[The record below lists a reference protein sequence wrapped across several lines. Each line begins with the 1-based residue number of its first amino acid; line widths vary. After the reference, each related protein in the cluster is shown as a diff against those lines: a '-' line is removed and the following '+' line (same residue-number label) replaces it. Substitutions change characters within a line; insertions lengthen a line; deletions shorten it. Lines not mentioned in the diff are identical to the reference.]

1 MNAVRPNDITKQLS
15 PHIVV
20 EENGKIIS
28 LHTDFNILEYFFE
41 INEMSDEDRAKLSKD
56 VNNKY
61 DDIQTVF
68 KRALAS
74 RPSWN
79 DQMTILFSYSKMLL
93 YTQKKTSS
101 LETEY
106 IRAFYLAKLS
116 KYKEAYS
123 LFLEIEQKAFKSKN
137 YLLFYLSQINRNSL
151 YHTLSSINRNILYR
165 DNEIMNGVEEKDIE
179 FSKLPIEFQ
188 NQFKVY
194 EDLHSMVPYYIQI
207 FTIPL
212 VKQKNLKEE
221 SMLHHQVHL

>member
-1 MNAVRPNDITKQLS
+1 
-15 PHIVV
+15 
-20 EENGKIIS
+20 
-28 LHTDFNILEYFFE
+28 
-41 INEMSDEDRAKLSKD
+41 
-56 VNNKY
+56 
-61 DDIQTVF
+61 
-68 KRALAS
+68 
-74 RPSWN
+74 
-79 DQMTILFSYSKMLL
+79 MLL